1 MWKST
6 GTTMKRVGY
15 NYYYVS
21 YIWNGLIH
29 TTTMFNLKRILKP
42 ILIDNKSVIINDF
55 SVGEFIIVKEDFM
68 QMMGKEKSIK
78 KRNLSIIEL
87 HALK

>member
-1 MWKST
+1 
-6 GTTMKRVGY
+6 
-15 NYYYVS
+15 
-21 YIWNGLIH
+21 
-29 TTTMFNLKRILKP
+29 MFNLKRILKP